1 MLKKNRQQIMLLL
14 GFCLFVSSFYAQK
27 NSLDSKEQKIG
38 ILFVGNSLTYTNNL
52 PKLVKQFA
60 KQKGISIK
68 TEMLALANYALVDHL
83 NDGEIQTKIKKENFD
98 FVIVQQGPSS
108 QMEGKKQ
115 LLEAGSKLSALCQTQ
130 NCELVYFMV
139 WPSLKYYKTFDKV
152 IEHYREAA
160 SLNDAILCPVGEIW
174 KAHFDE
180 TNSFDYYGP
189 DGFHPSKKGSEKAA
203 KIIVDTLFKANSG
216 YELR

>member
-14 GFCLFVSSFYAQK
+14 GFCLFVASFYAQK
-27 NSLDSKEQKIG
+27 NALDSKEQKIG
-38 ILFVGNSLTYTNNL
+38 VLFVGNSLTYTHNL
-52 PKLVKQFA
+52 PKLVKQLA
-60 KQKGISIK
+60 KQKGVHIK

-83 NDGEIQTKIKKENFD
+83 NDGDLQTKIETGNFD

-139 WPSLKYYKTFDKV
+139 WPSLQYYKTFDKV
-152 IEHYREAA
+152 IKNYRDAA
-160 SLNDAILCPVGEIW
+160 RLNDALLCPVGEIW
-174 KAHFDE
+174 KAYFDE
-180 TNSFDYYGP
+180 TKSFDYYGP
-189 DGFHPSKKGSEKAA
+189 DGFHPSQKGSEKAA
-203 KIIVDTLFKANSG
+203 MIIVETLFK
-216 YELR
+216 

>member
-1 MLKKNRQQIMLLL
+1 
-14 GFCLFVSSFYAQK
+14 
-27 NSLDSKEQKIG
+27 
-38 ILFVGNSLTYTNNL
+38 
-52 PKLVKQFA
+52 
-60 KQKGISIK
+60 
-68 TEMLALANYALVDHL
+68 MLAQANYALVDHL
-83 NDGEIQTKIKKENFD
+83 NDGEIQTKIETGNFD

-139 WPSLKYYKTFDKV
+139 WPSLKYYKRFDKV

-174 KAHFDE
+174 KVHFDE
-180 TNSFDYYGP
+180 TKSFDYYGP

-216 YELR
+216 YGLR